1 VDKEIDEQERR
12 YIWSEMGDGRRR
24 RRRGSLVLKN

>member
-12 YIWSEMGDGRRR
+12 YGVRWEMKEEEEGSLIWS
-24 RRRGSLVLKN
+24 